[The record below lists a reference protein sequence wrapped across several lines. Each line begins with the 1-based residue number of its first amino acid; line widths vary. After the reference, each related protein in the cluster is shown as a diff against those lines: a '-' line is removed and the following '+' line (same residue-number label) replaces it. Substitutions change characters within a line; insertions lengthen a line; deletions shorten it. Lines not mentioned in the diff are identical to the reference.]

1 MGQYSTIYSEN
12 TCNLQITCHNIEN
25 RNKQYEGKG
34 VFMDIMAI
42 AAASINISA
51 AQTQQAVQTAVLKK
65 TMDAQ
70 EAQGEQMVQTLRELP
85 NPARLLDIKI

>member
-1 MGQYSTIYSEN
+1 
-12 TCNLQITCHNIEN
+12 
-25 RNKQYEGKG
+25 
-34 VFMDIMAI
+34 MDIMAI